1 MQESLLFTQLFTA
14 KICHDLATP
23 LSAIS
28 LSLEMSTPGSA
39 LDSDTYKI
47 LHSSGEDGK
56 FKLSIYRSLL
66 SASPS
71 APGFSEVTTLLRGY
85 GAAHNISFEFPSMV
99 NISDGE
105 ESKFF
110 LGFMFM
116 VAKSL
121 SRGGAIVLRQTSH
134 GWALDASGS
143 FAQIKSHEW
152 EALTQPGKLEDQTAR
167 TILAYYLGKLLLK
180 WGWRAEKRDD
190 SSGKID
196 IEIFNSR

>member
-1 MQESLLFTQLFTA
+1 MHNSLLFTQLFTA

-28 LSLEMSTPGSA
+28 LSLEMSEPGSA
-39 LDSDTYKI
+39 LDTDTYKI

-71 APGFSEVTTLLRGY
+71 APGFSEVATLLRGY

-99 NISDGE
+99 NISEGE

-110 LGFMFM
+110 LGLMFM

-121 SRGGAIVLRQTSH
+121 SRGGAITLTETAR
-134 GWALDASGS
+134 GWALDISGS
-143 FAQIKSHEW
+143 FAQIKNHEW
-152 EALTQPGKLEDQTAR
+152 EALTQPGKLEDQSAR
-167 TILAYYLGKLLLK
+167 TILAYYLGGLLLK
-180 WGWRAEKRDD
+180 WGWLAEKSEDL
-190 SSGKID
+190 SGKIG